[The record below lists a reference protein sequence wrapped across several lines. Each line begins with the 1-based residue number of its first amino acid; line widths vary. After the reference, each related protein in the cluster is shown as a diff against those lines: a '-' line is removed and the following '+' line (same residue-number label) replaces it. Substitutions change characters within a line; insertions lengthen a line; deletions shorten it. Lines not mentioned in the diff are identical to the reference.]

1 VSADKTATHP
11 TPRDSSA
18 RPGACSVAR
27 ATAPGRP
34 NLRLL
39 RQGEARV
46 CALFGIRDLSLDA
59 ERERVERSRM
69 LRVAWVDGLPDGDTE
84 VTVATLAGRVE
95 QVYLH
100 IDLDAL
106 DPSIAPG
113 IVDAPVPR
121 GLSLGQLDE
130 VLDAVTDR
138 LALGGRRADG
148 LPAAP
153 RRGRHHARY
162 SAARPRA
169 HRRSLC
175 YAAAPLRPTA
185 AHRRSQP
192 QEPVTARESRHNCPT
207 RATQNRS
214 AIPTSPP
221 AERATTA

>member
-1 VSADKTATHP
+1 MSL
-11 TPRDSSA
+11 
-18 RPGACSVAR
+18 R
-27 ATAPGRP
+27 A
-34 NLRLL
+34 
-39 RQGEARV
+39 
-46 CALFGIRDLSLDA
+46 
-59 ERERVERSRM
+59 
-69 LRVAWVDGLPDGDTE
+69 
-84 VTVATLAGRVE
+84 LAGRVE

-100 IDLDAL
+100 IDLEAL

-121 GLSLGQLDE
+121 GLSLGQFDE

-138 LALGGRRADG
+138 LALGGRRADD

-153 RRGRHHARY
+153 RRGWHQHAI
-162 SAARPRA
+162 ALHALARIA
-169 HRRSLC
+169 DHC

-207 RATQNRS
+207 RATQTRS